1 MNNKI
6 QTPYAVSKFEEA
18 VRTQEI
24 RGTFPPEQWD
34 EIDFAYRLRK
44 RKLLDYIKQLE
55 KKHYKFGY
63 EDGKLGISKYE

>member
-6 QTPYAVSKFEEA
+6 QTPYAISKFEEA
-18 VRTQEI
+18 VRMDEMKGSY
-24 RGTFPPEQWD
+24 RPEERYQV
-34 EIDFAYRLRK
+34 ENLYRLRK